1 MKSNKDNHFLMYY
14 LNWFNYTNYVSG
26 TTRLKLTQQKLK
38 TIPFPIISYDKQ
50 IKISN
55 EISYQFELL
64 NKIKEQLK

>member
-1 MKSNKDNHFLMYY
+1 MYY

-26 TTRLKLTQQKLK
+26 TTRLKLTQSKLK
-38 TIPFPIISYDKQ
+38 AIPFPIISYDKQ

-55 EISYQFELL
+55 EISNQFELL